1 MSACHILTL
10 KTRNKRMAIDSNTSP
25 MDLAAWTMSKDFP
38 SGHRIGQHRHSEGQL
53 IFAVAGVMELSTAA
67 GLWLVPPQRG
77 IWMPPGVEHS
87 MRARG
92 MVSLR
97 TLYLQSAHYLA
108 QMPRSPKSIA
118 ISPLMREIIIRLMRT
133 RSIPCADRQ
142 ESRLLDLL
150 IGEIEWSGE
159 AALPLPPINDQ
170 RLQRICSAI
179 LANPGDKRG
188 LNEWAELVG
197 ASSRTL
203 ARLFQQELGV
213 SYLYWRQQVCAM
225 SALPRLGAGE
235 PITLI
240 ASDLG
245 YETPGAFSSMFRR
258 IMNAA
263 PSQYFR

>member
-1 MSACHILTL
+1 
-10 KTRNKRMAIDSNTSP
+10 MAIDSNTSP